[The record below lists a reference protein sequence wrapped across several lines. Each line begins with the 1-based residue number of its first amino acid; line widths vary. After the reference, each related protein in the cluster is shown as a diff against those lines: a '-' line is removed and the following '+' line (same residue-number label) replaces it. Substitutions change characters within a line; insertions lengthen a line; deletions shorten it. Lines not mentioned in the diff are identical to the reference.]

1 MSYVAPQVKRD
12 QTVLTAVLCWNE
24 IWHFFG
30 CKTRFGHP
38 APAIKA
44 EPPAHQPNPDQV
56 AAGMAGSILV
66 LQQTSTA
73 AAFFTHLDMN
83 SNEAMYLP
91 LVDVACDAVT
101 SAVTVPAPRAVH
113 HFSES
118 RNGVKLALNHKFRS
132 QPRFQENETRSKGDG
147 GTIANGRLALADI
160 RLSNAALLTVSLWS
174 RNLFNEAHLYNRSL
188 KLSNRLTGF
197 FNQPRTYRVDFK
209 IKM

>member
-1 MSYVAPQVKRD
+1 MSYVAPQVKGD

-38 APAIKA
+38 APAIEA

-73 AAFFTHLDMN
+73 AAVFTHLDMN
-83 SNEAMYLP
+83 SDEAMYLP

-101 SAVTVPAPRAVH
+101 SAVTVPAP
-113 HFSES
+113 
-118 RNGVKLALNHKFRS
+118 
-132 QPRFQENETRSKGDG
+132 KGDG